1 MCVFIVCVCVCVWCT
16 MCPVCLCMPE
26 TVEVGSGVSE
36 ASGDTD
42 RAFVFV
48 WISVRGLL
56 CVRVDRRDRSKVR
69 EKENSFH

>member
-1 MCVFIVCVCVCVWCT
+1 MT
-16 MCPVCLCMPE
+16 E

-36 ASGDTD
+36 ASGVTD